1 MLDIYRVLQRHWRTQ
16 RDPVYLAERRRAQRS
31 VVVPTAWVVWRRY
44 GQRIALAGL
53 AALILVSCRTGV
65 AGAVVVVALIA
76 LALLVGVAVAP
87 YLWRI
92 PTVVVCAP
100 TVVRERESHTW
111 ETLATIPASV
121 REILLAKM
129 AAALQPLQGLVG
141 YVVIVRLLISLP
153 ALAAGSYFLLRALG
167 NLNLEILAVG
177 LLPFC
182 CTVYY
187 LLEPY
192 QDTAIDGAVG
202 LVASTLSPSVAYAFP
217 LAIILRLTLWLV
229 QLLAL
234 IPLLGLL
241 TLLGLEPRL
250 LGQLP
255 LLALLGP
262 GLGYLT
268 DWPCGAILLWMAV
281 LLPVRLLWLNG
292 LFTLAEWRA
301 RENV

>member
-1 MLDIYRVLQRHWRTQ
+1 V
-16 RDPVYLAERRRAQRS
+16 
-31 VVVPTAWVVWRRY
+31 
-44 GQRIALAGL
+44 
-53 AALILVSCRTGV
+53 
-65 AGAVVVVALIA
+65 
-76 LALLVGVAVAP
+76 
-87 YLWRI
+87 
-92 PTVVVCAP
+92 
-100 TVVRERESHTW
+100 
-111 ETLATIPASV
+111 
-121 REILLAKM
+121 
-129 AAALQPLQGLVG
+129 
-141 YVVIVRLLISLP
+141 SLP

-167 NLNLEILAVG
+167 RLSLDALAVG

-182 CTVYY
+182 CAAYY

-192 QDTAIDGAVG
+192 QDVAIDGAVG
-202 LVASTLSPSVAYAFP
+202 LVASTFSPSVAYAFP
-217 LAIILRLTLWLV
+217 LAIILRLALWLM

-268 DWPCGAILLWMAV
+268 DWPSGAILLWMAV

-292 LFTLAEWRA
+292 LFALAERRA

>member
-1 MLDIYRVLQRHWRTQ
+1 MLDIYRALQQHWRIQ
-16 RDPVYLAERRRAQRS
+16 RDPVYLAERRRGQRS
-31 VVVPTAWVVWRRY
+31 IAVPAVRAVWQRH
-44 GQRIALAGL
+44 GQRIALVGL
-53 AALILVSCRTGV
+53 AVLTLISCQTGV
-65 AGAVVVVALIA
+65 AGAVVVVTLVALS
-76 LALLVGVAVAP
+76 LLVGVAVVP

-92 PTVVVCAP
+92 PAVVLCAP
-100 TVVRERESHTW
+100 LIVREREGRTW
-111 ETLATIPASV
+111 EALATIPASM

-129 AAALQPLQGLVG
+129 SAALQPLQGLVG
-141 YVVIVRLLISLP
+141 YVVVVRLLVSLP

-167 NLNLEILAVG
+167 YLNLETLAVG

-182 CTVYY
+182 CAAYY

-192 QDTAIDGAVG
+192 QDVAIDGAVG
-202 LVASTLSPSVAYAFP
+202 LVASTFSPSVAYAFP
-217 LAIILRLTLWLV
+217 LAIILRLALWLV

-234 IPLLGLL
+234 IPALGLL
-241 TLLGLEPRL
+241 TLLGLEPHL

-268 DWPCGAILLWMAV
+268 DWPFWAILLWMAM

-292 LFTLAEWRA
+292 LFALAERRA
-301 RENV
+301 RENA